1 MAFDWIAGLFQSEQ
15 TRGLSGDTASA
26 VALDDSNPYYNYR
39 LRRHH
44 AEGDVVED
52 PGLLWYTSPYVKRRT
67 GLGTHIAAE
76 RGEGVANFT
85 DVLIILAEEDFIRLE
100 DDLDEWTQKATRALA
115 QEFENFCRREQF
127 SRLHSHRQLGF
138 RILCDGSP
146 EMGGQSLGLTTGEF
160 VTGLLPNLYT
170 GPSRGSWPVI
180 GVHLNLPGVWEGYQ
194 EVGRLHND
202 QILFTIGS
210 HWLDNFAHPSL
221 KEAALYRLQQYPDGS
236 FVHIVNPDLQD
247 RYQVTSIQQGGTNVL
262 TLATRD
268 GQPLAYMV
276 LAVIDPPAEAAAPAP
291 APAASE
297 TGRPGIAMPV
307 APCRPRRPRRQA
319 PGRSGSIAQPRRARR
334 RTPDAHRRRPAAGG
348 GRQGPATAARRSSP
362 RCSASGSSRSRS
374 AGRCSRRCTSARSWR
389 ATTSSSTAAARW
401 ARR

>member
-307 APCRPRRPRRQA
+307 APAAPAAPAAKRQDGAAASRNRAEPDVA
-319 PGRSGSIAQPRRARR
+319 PPMLIDDALQPVVADKGRLGAKTII
-334 RTPDAHRRRPAAGG
+334 PDAPSERIFTLQERGALLQKVHFSRVHARLRRLP
-348 GRQGPATAARRSSP
+348 RQTR
-362 RCSASGSSRSRS
+362 
-374 AGRCSRRCTSARSWR
+374 
-389 ATTSSSTAAARW
+389 
-401 ARR
+401 